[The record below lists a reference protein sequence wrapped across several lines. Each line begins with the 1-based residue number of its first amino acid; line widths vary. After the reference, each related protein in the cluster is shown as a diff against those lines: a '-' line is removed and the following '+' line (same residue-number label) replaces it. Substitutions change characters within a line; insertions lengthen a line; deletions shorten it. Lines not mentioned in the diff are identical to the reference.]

1 MLEIFFIV
9 GFFLML
15 LVTGVSLVGMVAAL
29 FVAALFMLVGGLF
42 AMVIKMLPWL
52 VLAVVVVW
60 IYRTMQRPKLPRY

>member
-1 MLEIFFIV
+1 MLEIFFVV

-60 IYRTMQRPKLPRY
+60 IYRTMQKPKLPRY